1 MNNPLVE
8 KSRTR
13 ARARGTTTRASRAQ
27 RCTAVANDIT
37 RARRFQKRSVVQ
49 RPRGRTTAPAAL
61 GVHLTT
67 PTGGFFCRGRKQ
79 QNSEPARVHG
89 RNARTLMRVDRRILD
104 IERHFREV
112 RSRLDASLSVRD
124 RYARHARQRGGAVN
138 DLLVGV
144 LVHHRETMF

>member
-1 MNNPLVE
+1 MHSGRE
-8 KSRTR
+8 RYHTR
-13 ARARGTTTRASRAQ
+13 AAVPKAFGRSAAARSNDRASGAGRPPH
-27 RCTAVANDIT
+27 NPD
-37 RARRFQKRSVVQ
+37 RRVFL
-49 RPRGRTTAPAAL
+49 PRTKTT
-61 GVHLTT
+61 
-67 PTGGFFCRGRKQ
+67 K
-79 QNSEPARVHG
+79 PARVHG